1 MPPTPR
7 RRSSR
12 PAAAPKRQ
20 AVRLKKER
28 THFTELLLT
37 NYFGTIAGSE
47 IKPKVAAK
55 NDTAY
60 EQLMCVGYNPDLKR
74 LDAVVNIKQATG
86 YNGGLCTAGSQE
98 YVRFFVSTDDGATW
112 TDEGTVSFT
121 VWDVPGAK
129 PLEYAASLYVN
140 LTEECCSHENLV
152 RVRAILSWGV
162 PPTGPNDPV
171 VWGNALDA
179 DIQVEPI
186 PSDTLLH
193 LLECAEIEFPLE
205 EVAKVVDLEQKVKF
219 GTGKA
224 LTLADLHELYKNTK
238 VAPHRYLF
246 SQAKELLA
254 SPATLSGKL
263 ANPNFKLFPGVEF
276 EKAIDIDKL
285 VGFLIDPQGNET
297 YEQLGCVGYNEKTNE
312 LVATIDVKL
321 SSGYSGGLCT
331 PGSKEFVTFWADWGG
346 GWELVGTTAV
356 TVHDIAS
363 IPAGGL
369 RYSASLPFPQIYTH
383 RLPCEDG
390 PVTATIRAVLS
401 WATPPSQTD
410 PFAVPVW
417 GGHAETRILLEPGN
431 PVPGTGGPH
440 LLSLAHM
447 SVGDIAAT
455 GLTKPGTFPAGHGY
469 TPNESPF
476 GGRVTIGG
484 VIFNR
489 FLPGVIGGPG
499 IFYKIWILTDAGLSF
514 MNHPID
520 VPTFQ
525 TATGTFVDVPVTPTF
540 DGWYAYVPDMTN
552 PAAQIIAIE
561 DTIGWWDSFGNGQA
575 QIWLEAKDTNGSLGS
590 TAATTI
596 QLDNEAPVSNIWI
609 TSPGG
614 SCGDFTV
621 GDTIEGGYTASDNE
635 RLVGVGFSV
644 EPFGNAV
651 GHLVTS
657 PPDPL
662 SQSGTW
668 WLDTGHPTL
677 MTTCG
682 YVIRLD
688 GVDNTIVN
696 SGWVG
701 FDGPSFVGFCLRS

>member
-1 MPPTPR
+1 MPSTPQR
-7 RRSSR
+7 ASSR
-12 PAAAPKRQ
+12 HAAAKPQ
-20 AVRLKKER
+20 ATKLTKER
-28 THFTELLLT
+28 AYFTELLLA
-37 NYFGTIAGSE
+37 NHFGTIAGSE
-47 IKPKVAAK
+47 IAPKTSAK

-60 EQLMCVGYNPDLKR
+60 EQLMCVGYNPGLKR
-74 LDAVVNIKQATG
+74 LDAVVNIKQAIG
-86 YNGGLCTAGSQE
+86 YSGDQCTPGSLE
-98 YVRFFVSTDDGATW
+98 YVKFFISSDDGSSWAE
-112 TDEGTVSFT
+112 EGTVSFP
-121 VWDVPGAK
+121 VWDVPGEK

-140 LTEECCSHENLV
+140 LAERCCRYENLV
-152 RVRAILSWGV
+152 RVRAILSWSV
-162 PPTGPNDPV
+162 PPTGPDDPV

-179 DIQVEPI
+179 EIQVEPI

-193 LLECAEIEFPLE
+193 LLECAEIKVPLE
-205 EVAKVVDLEQKVKF
+205 QLSQLADLEQPVKF
-219 GTGKA
+219 GTE
-224 LTLADLHELYKNTK
+224 LTLSAAELHELYKDAK
-238 VAPHRYLF
+238 VEPHRYLYT
-246 SQAKELLA
+246 SVKELLK

-263 ANPNFKLFPGVEF
+263 ADPNFKLFPGLELTK
-276 EKAIDIDKL
+276 EIDIGKL
-285 VGFLIDPQGNET
+285 VAFLIDPQGNET

-331 PGSKEFVTFWADWGG
+331 AGSKEFVAFWVDWGS
-346 GWELVGTTAV
+346 GWNLVGTTAV
-356 TVHDIAS
+356 TVHDIPS

-369 RYSASLPFPQIYTH
+369 RYSASLPFPQTYTH
-383 RLPCEDG
+383 RRPCGDG
-390 PVTATIRAVLS
+390 PVEATIRAVLS
-401 WATPPSQTD
+401 WATPPSPTD

-417 GGHAETRILLEPGN
+417 GGHAQTRILLEPGN
-431 PVPGTGGPH
+431 PVPDTGGPH

-447 SVGDIAAT
+447 SVGDIAAS
-455 GLTKPGTFPAGHGY
+455 GLTKPGTDPAGHGY
-469 TPNESPF
+469 HPDESPF

-489 FLPGVIGGPG
+489 FQPGVIGGPG

-525 TATGTFVDVPVTPTF
+525 TASGTYVDVPVTPTF

-552 PAAQIIAIE
+552 PAAEIIGIE
-561 DTIGWWDSFGNGQA
+561 DTIGWWDSFGNGKA
-575 QIWLEAKDTNGSLGS
+575 QIWLETNDAIGPLGS

-596 QLDNEAPVSNIWI
+596 QLDNENPVSHIWI
-609 TSPGG
+609 TSAGG
-614 SCGDFTV
+614 SCGEFHV
-621 GDTIEGGYTASDNE
+621 GDTIEGGYSATDNE
-635 RLVGVGFSV
+635 RLAAVGFSV
-644 EPFGNAV
+644 EPSGNPVA
-651 GHLVTS
+651 HIVTS

-668 WLDTGHPTL
+668 SLNTGTPTE

-688 GVDNTIVN
+688 GADNTIVN

-701 FDGPSFVGFCLRS
+701 HDGPSFVGFCLKQ